1 MREPARNQLVKKHM
15 ILHDSAPRLALAILV
30 GCGVLGVPLYVRA
43 EPNQT
48 EPHPIPPAPAPP
60 PPAQPLPPAPIPG
73 PLPQPIPP
81 APAPSPRTVEP

>member
-1 MREPARNQLVKKHM
+1 M
-15 ILHDSAPRLALAILV
+15 ILHHSAARLGLAILV
-30 GCGVLGVPLYVRA
+30 YVGLVCVPPFARA
-43 EPNQT
+43 EPDQT
-48 EPHPIPPAPAPP
+48 EPRPIPPAPAPP